1 MARRLYI
8 PAQVLDAISAHI
20 SSAVERAVQGFW
32 SANEDEDTL
41 TGHLG
46 ACLKTGMHTVMVVQD
61 EINGPWKWSIDYA
74 KFRGRGKNATESYLG
89 ADGILELSINMGYR
103 TDTKSLLF
111 QSKTDWS
118 NSSDIVEQAI
128 VMSTWREAAIGINYT
143 PTSFDAYSIDSILAC
158 RGIKADAKGAITLQD
173 ALNQYFIRCKIGNT
187 DLRYDARSRRLYW
200 RDVNGLL
207 VAVQFSIPERVR
219 LNVAAPAQRR
229 PLQVDKEL
237 VPDEINLHRMEVE
250 PEEVLMPILAP
261 AEISAKAMK
270 RTLAMTYHPDRY
282 SAYDQLFRDLAT
294 RRMQEVNTASDEL
307 AKREK

>member
-1 MARRLYI
+1 MARRLFI
-8 PAQVLDAISAHI
+8 PAEVLDAISAHI
-20 SSAVERAVQGFW
+20 STSIERAIQGFW

-46 ACLKTGMHTVMVVQD
+46 ACLKTGMHTVIVTQD

-74 KFRGRGKNATESYLG
+74 KFRGRGKNATEFYLG
-89 ADGILELSINMGYR
+89 ADGILELSVDMGSR

-111 QSKTDWS
+111 QAKTDWV
-118 NSSDIVEQAI
+118 NSPDIVEQAI

-143 PTSFDAYSIDSILAC
+143 PTSFDAYSIDNILSS
-158 RGIKADAKGAITLQD
+158 RGVKANARGAIPLQD
-173 ALNQYFIRCKIGNT
+173 ALSQYFIRCKIGNT

-207 VAVQFSIPERVR
+207 VSVQFSVPQRIR
-219 LNVAAPAQRR
+219 LNVEAPAQGK
-229 PLQVDKEL
+229 PLHADKEL
-237 VPDEINLHRMEVE
+237 TPAEISQHRMEVQ
-250 PEEVLMPILAP
+250 PKEVLMPLLAP
-261 AEISAKAMK
+261 VEIGAKLMK

-294 RRMQEVNTASDEL
+294 RRMQEVNAASDEL
-307 AKREK
+307 AKRDK